1 MGEEKTE
8 PRFELREKP
17 VVASQFSRSKAQW
30 GHSDS
35 HTEHVRGAVVAG
47 QYSEPAHTDQGTSDS
62 IRLSR
67 TVELYVSRTGLRC
80 TCGLECVKS
89 NSNYMG
95 ESAEAGWGGDLAS
108 QVWGSEKPVFAIQ
121 LRQPP
126 AGGYIAWVSVAATR
140 TLTASAQG
148 ERGPN

>member
-62 IRLSR
+62 ICLSR
-67 TVELYVSRTGLRC
+67 TVELYVSRTDLRC

-89 NSNYMG
+89 NSNYMD
-95 ESAEAGWGGDLAS
+95 ESAEAGWGGTWHRKCGARRSLYLPSSSDNRQ
-108 QVWGSEKPVFAIQ
+108 QVDTSPG
-121 LRQPP
+121 
-126 AGGYIAWVSVAATR
+126 
-140 TLTASAQG
+140 
-148 ERGPN
+148 